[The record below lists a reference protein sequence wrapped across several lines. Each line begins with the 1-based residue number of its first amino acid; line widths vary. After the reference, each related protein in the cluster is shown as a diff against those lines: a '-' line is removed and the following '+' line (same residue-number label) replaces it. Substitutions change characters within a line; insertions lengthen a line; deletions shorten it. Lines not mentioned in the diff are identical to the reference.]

1 MKIKQEPSVN
11 RHARMRTMSRRGT
24 SRPTSTVLMEGKGCT
39 RKMLLALA
47 LGSDATTLK
56 LNEHGAAARARAL
69 ALHTTIPAC
78 VATKLQF

>member
-1 MKIKQEPSVN
+1 
-11 RHARMRTMSRRGT
+11 
-24 SRPTSTVLMEGKGCT
+24 MEGKGCT